1 MDTKQK
7 EFCADVIQTL
17 VHNYVE
23 YDITKAFIDATSYFT
38 MTTEEKLEVSEILLT
53 RYANQKQ

>member
-7 EFCADVIQTL
+7 ELCADVIQTL

-38 MTTEEKLEVSEILLT
+38 LTTEEKLEVSEILLT

>member
-17 VHNYVE
+17 IHNYAE

>member
-7 EFCADVIQTL
+7 ELCADVIQTL

>member
-17 VHNYVE
+17 IHNYAE
-23 YDITKAFIDATSYFT
+23 YDITKAFIDATSYFK
-38 MTTEEKLEVSEILLT
+38 MTTEEKLEVSEILLQRFGIT
-53 RYANQKQ
+53 KK

>member
-7 EFCADVIQTL
+7 ELCADVIQTL

-23 YDITKAFIDATSYFT
+23 YDITKAFIDATSYFKI
-38 MTTEEKLEVSEILLT
+38 TTGEKLEVSEILLT